1 MRAAVK
7 ARANLNKPPA
17 LARSAS
23 PPIVIVLSPIA
34 AARLSVAPTQSL
46 N

>member
-7 ARANLNKPPA
+7 PRANLNKPTA

-23 PPIVIVLSPIA
+23 PPIVIVLSRIA
-34 AARLSVAPTQSL
+34 AARLSVALAQSL
-46 N
+46 K